1 MTEPSPAT
9 SYLLFDGEGNYLG
22 SGFTPDGTLPTGAV
36 VCTKEHHDASGT
48 WTKLVGD
55 AIVIGTRPGPTIE
68 ERAAAAIA
76 AGVAITSLSTP
87 ALNGIYPCH
96 EGAQAKVA
104 AVSLYIKT
112 NGRFPGGVTQ
122 FPWLDVDGAI
132 HLFPTNDQF
141 QQAAT
146 AIADYVALI
155 DFAAIGHAADLPAP
169 PAPIS

>member
-1 MTEPSPAT
+1 MTEPSPAAW
-9 SYLLFDGEGNYLG
+9 YIVFDVAGDYAGC
-22 SGFTPDGTLPTGAV
+22 GFTPDGTIPEGGK
-36 VCTKEHHDASGT
+36 VCTQEQHDASGQ
-48 WTKLVGD
+48 WTKFIDD
-55 AIVIGTRPGPTIE
+55 AIVIGARPGPTIV
-68 ERAAAAIA
+68 ERAVAAIA
-76 AGVAITSLSTP
+76 AGVTITSISTP
-87 ALNGIYPCH
+87 ALNGIYPCN

-104 AVSLYIKT
+104 AVALYIKT

-132 HLFPTNDQF
+132 HLFPTTDQF